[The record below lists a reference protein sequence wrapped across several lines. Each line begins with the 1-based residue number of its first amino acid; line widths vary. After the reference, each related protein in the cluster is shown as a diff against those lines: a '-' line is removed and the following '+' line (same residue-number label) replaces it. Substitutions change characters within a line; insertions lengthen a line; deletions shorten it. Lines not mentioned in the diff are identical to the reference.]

1 MGLRLERLERLER
14 LQALGEAPLATEVVA
29 TPMEMP

>member
-1 MGLRLERLERLER
+1 MGLRLERLEP
-14 LQALGEAPLATEVVA
+14 LQALGEAPPAIEVVA